1 MEKNKI
7 YAFLAID
14 QFKKILMYPEFQ
26 HTSIYPIEDL
36 KTLTTSSRMSA
47 WMLCALPLG
56 IAVMVNFMNPD
67 YMDPLWHDPRGQKMV
82 YAAAGMQL
90 IGMLIIRSIM
100 RIKI

>member
-36 KTLTTSSRMSA
+36 KTL
-47 WMLCALPLG
+47 LKNELG
-56 IAVMVNFMNPD
+56 RVGLGNGSFLVFILSTA
-67 YMDPLWHDPRGQKMV
+67 HDKPELLTLQD
-82 YAAAGMQL
+82 
-90 IGMLIIRSIM
+90 
-100 RIKI
+100 